1 MAKSFL
7 KLLEKNLLFLP
18 SCEEH
23 GRLYSTTELVEKQI
37 FFEVENENA
46 VIASQKI
53 NLIQFDNNIKLGAN
67 EISIRDL
74 KFVQE
79 EMNKAAAAAL
89 LKYSDNELIIIK
101 TVQLITSRI
110 ISEYDLYLVS
120 RLVEVEKQGKD
131 LERRIVNAKAE
142 AEKLLHRVRLV
153 NTGSVIAIGLSLI
166 QAFFNDNFGF
176 PDWFLPSVTIVVLT
190 LALVNKNYEEK
201 FESESHPNTGVTPRN
216 SDVIT
221 INSNETESEV
231 GYI

>member
-1 MAKSFL
+1 MAKNFL

-53 NLIQFDNNIKLGAN
+53 NLIQFDNNIKLEAN

-110 ISEYDLYLVS
+110 LSEYDLYLVS
-120 RLVEVEKQGKD
+120 KLIEVEKQGKD
-131 LERRIVNAKAE
+131 LERRIVNAKSE

-153 NTGSVIAIGLSLI
+153 NTGSIIAIGLSLI

-190 LALVNKNYEEK
+190 LALVNRNYEEK
-201 FESESHPNTGVTPRN
+201 FESHVNTGVNPRN
-216 SDVIT
+216 TDI
-221 INSNETESEV
+221 INISNNEV
-231 GYI
+231 EPEPEEGYI